1 MSEPAHR
8 SPVFAAEQFSNGPP
22 GVLLHGELDVAT
34 APQLTAV
41 LDATIRESRGAFV
54 VDLSDVAFLDS
65 SGVHALLRARAQL
78 GREERQLVIVC
89 PSGPARRLF
98 EVAGIDDLLVLFDS
112 RDEAEASLQ
121 PAP

>member
-1 MSEPAHR
+1 MSGSSHR
-8 SPVFAAEQFSNGPP
+8 SPVFAVDQSSNGPP
-22 GVLLHGELDVAT
+22 GVLVHGEVDVDT

-41 LDATIRESRGAFV
+41 LDASIRESRGAFV
-54 VDLSDVAFLDS
+54 VDLCGVAFLDS
-65 SGVHALLRARAQL
+65 SGVHALLRARALL
-78 GREERQLVIVC
+78 GREERQLVLLC
-89 PSGPARRLF
+89 PSGLVRRLF

>member
-1 MSEPAHR
+1 
-8 SPVFAAEQFSNGPP
+8 
-22 GVLLHGELDVAT
+22 VAI